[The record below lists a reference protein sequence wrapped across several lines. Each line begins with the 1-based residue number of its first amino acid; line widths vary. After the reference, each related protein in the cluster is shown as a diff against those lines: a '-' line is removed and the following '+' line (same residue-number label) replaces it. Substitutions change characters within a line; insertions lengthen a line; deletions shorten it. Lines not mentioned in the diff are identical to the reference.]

1 MTDDTYV
8 LAIYTRNDGQRE
20 KEQHDESITLHI
32 YHELIFLYGQSIVE
46 NPEAAKVWNLYS
58 RWP

>member
-8 LAIYTRNDGQRE
+8 LAIYTRTRWT
-20 KEQHDESITLHI
+20 KEHHDESITLHI
-32 YHELIFLYGQSIVE
+32 YHELILLYGQSIVE

>member
-1 MTDDTYV
+1 MHTY
-8 LAIYTRNDGQRE
+8 IHRREDKGKRTRGP
-20 KEQHDESITLHI
+20 DESITLHI